1 MTKTDKHIKLC
12 NDLHELYVRKN
23 AAYGDS
29 FGETFK
35 KLGIISAVTRIS
47 DKYNRLVNLATH
59 SDIDQNDESI
69 RDTLQDLANYALM
82 TIMELDE
89 DYMMTTTVTGVEPNK
104 ELHSFEGIVSI
115 GDNINGVP
123 INKCCNEM

>member
-23 AAYGDS
+23 TAYGDS

-59 SDIDQNDESI
+59 PDIDQNDESI